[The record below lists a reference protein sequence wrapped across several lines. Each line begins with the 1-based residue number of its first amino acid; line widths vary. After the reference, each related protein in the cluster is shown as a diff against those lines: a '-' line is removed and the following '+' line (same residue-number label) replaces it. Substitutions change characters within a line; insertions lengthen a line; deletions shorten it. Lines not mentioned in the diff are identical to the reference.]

1 MRPYS
6 EAVKADVR
14 RRMGPPHRQSCTEI
28 AQELGIHVITLYKW
42 RKAWRL
48 QREVVPATQKDPEG
62 WGPADKFTVVL
73 ESAGLNATELGGYC
87 RERGLFPEQVGR
99 WRQAAQDANAQP
111 LLTMADQKDLEKR
124 HQADQREIKRLQQE
138 LRRKDK
144 ALAEAAALLL
154 ASKKIQAYWGEGGE
168 D

>member
-1 MRPYS
+1 MGPYR

-48 QREVVPATQKDPEG
+48 QGEVVPATQKDPEG

-73 ESAGLNATELGGYC
+73 ECPTCCWLAAGSTTT
-87 RERGLFPEQVGR
+87 RPRSRKKRSTRGCLVS
-99 WRQAAQDANAQP
+99 
-111 LLTMADQKDLEKR
+111 TT
-124 HQADQREIKRLQQE
+124 
-138 LRRKDK
+138 
-144 ALAEAAALLL
+144 
-154 ASKKIQAYWGEGGE
+154 
-168 D
+168 